1 MLYCLIPWMG
11 SQKLYLLHDFSPLES
26 LISFRDLS
34 YWFVLL
40 QLKFEDDLRITK
52 MYSGEGE
59 EVALMEELYP
69 RGNVEDWMLRIE
81 EVMKESLR
89 IIIKK
94 SLASYVE
101 VCVN

>member
-1 MLYCLIPWMG
+1 M
-11 SQKLYLLHDFSPLES
+11 
-26 LISFRDLS
+26 
-34 YWFVLL
+34 L

-94 SLASYVE
+94 SLASYAE
-101 VCVN
+101 VCVHWKIE

>member
-1 MLYCLIPWMG
+1 MLRFIHVPVLWVTT
-11 SQKLYLLHDFSPLES
+11 SELFFS
-26 LISFRDLS
+26 
-34 YWFVLL
+34 L

-89 IIIKK
+89 VIIEK
-94 SLASYVE
+94 SLATYHE
-101 VCVN
+101 VFVYN